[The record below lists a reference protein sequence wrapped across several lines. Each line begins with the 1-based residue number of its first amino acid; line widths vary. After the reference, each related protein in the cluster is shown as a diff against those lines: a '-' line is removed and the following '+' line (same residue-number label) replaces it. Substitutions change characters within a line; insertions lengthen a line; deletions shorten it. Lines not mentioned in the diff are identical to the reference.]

1 MMIQINKNYEFKSNL
16 TPRPNDHLNELENAI
31 FDLITN
37 IEFRSV
43 RNVFQP
49 KLEEDLKKVK
59 SSGKVTVFADKIAN
73 MCEMPKEE
81 YAKLINKNATKTYQK
96 TTTPT
101 KKKIDKETERFAKK
115 LKLEIKME
123 QYADQ
128 SAYVILK
135 DHKKN
140 FNTKLSCRLI
150 NPVKSEIGIVS
161 KLELEKINRA
171 ITNQIK
177 CNQWHK
183 T

>member
-1 MMIQINKNYEFKSNL
+1 MIQINKNYEFKSNL

-115 LKLEIKME
+115 LRLEIKME

-140 FNTKLSCRLI
+140 FKTKLSCRLI